1 VFHADTV
8 SRRAHGGQNAPV
20 ERIRRQRVL
29 LPDRGLVPATVTIDA
44 GRIVAIDLDENTGG
58 SSEDPGVEIL
68 APAFVDLQVNG
79 VDDVDVW
86 ATAAAGD
93 DAAWDRMNE
102 SLIARGVGTWCPT
115 LVTASTD
122 DYRAAVEF
130 ISGRMLRDG
139 VPRIA
144 GTHLEGPFLGS
155 ATGAHRRDL
164 VTAPDMTLFDGL
176 ATLPSIVTLGA
187 EHALAP
193 SIIRELVARG
203 VTVSIGHTRP
213 DRRGYEEAVESG
225 ARMVTHLHNAM
236 SGMAHREP
244 GLATWAL
251 NDDRIVAGLIADGV
265 HVHPD
270 IVRLSF
276 RCKPEGIA
284 LVTDSVA
291 WRRGAAGPVVM
302 KVVDGAP
309 RLPDG
314 TLAGSVTTM
323 SESLRVCRGA
333 GVPVETALRAAT
345 ATPARVIGRSD
356 VGAIRVGARAD
367 LVVLDADLD
376 VVGVWLAGTRLR

>member
-1 VFHADTV
+1 
-8 SRRAHGGQNAPV
+8 
-20 ERIRRQRVL
+20 
-29 LPDRGLVPATVTIDA
+29 VTIDA

-244 GLATWAL
+244 GLATWA
-251 NDDRIVAGLIADGV
+251 
-265 HVHPD
+265 
-270 IVRLSF
+270 
-276 RCKPEGIA
+276 
-284 LVTDSVA
+284 
-291 WRRGAAGPVVM
+291 
-302 KVVDGAP
+302 
-309 RLPDG
+309 
-314 TLAGSVTTM
+314 
-323 SESLRVCRGA
+323 
-333 GVPVETALRAAT
+333 
-345 ATPARVIGRSD
+345 
-356 VGAIRVGARAD
+356 
-367 LVVLDADLD
+367 
-376 VVGVWLAGTRLR
+376 